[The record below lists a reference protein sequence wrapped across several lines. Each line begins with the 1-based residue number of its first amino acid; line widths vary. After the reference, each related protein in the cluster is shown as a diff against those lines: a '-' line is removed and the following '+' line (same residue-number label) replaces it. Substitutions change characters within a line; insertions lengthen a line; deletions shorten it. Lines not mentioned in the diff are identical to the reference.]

1 MFGRISLAGT
11 CPSDGAGRGPVV
23 GDSGA
28 AWGRSLTGS
37 AEGPVTLAEKSVRVA
52 SGLAP
57 SQTTGWDPRSDPSA
71 HVPSPRT
78 GSGDSTIQTPR
89 FAYGLESRTKRPQ
102 ELYTRPTAAVSLR
115 GPLWR
120 GRRMLGP
127 LWSFPSLS
135 DASLRDASTVAL
147 AELTNSDCY
156 HTAACRTYSRT
167 GPKN

>member
-37 AEGPVTLAEKSVRVA
+37 AERPVTLAEKSVRVA

-57 SQTTGWDPRSDPSA
+57 SQTTGWDPRPDPSA

-102 ELYTRPTAAVSLR
+102 GLYTRAQPLR
-115 GPLWR
+115 FRSGGPCGAEGVCL
-120 GRRMLGP
+120 GRSG
-127 LWSFPSLS
+127 
-135 DASLRDASTVAL
+135 ASHR
-147 AELTNSDCY
+147 
-156 HTAACRTYSRT
+156 
-167 GPKN
+167 

>member
-1 MFGRISLAGT
+1 MFGRISLGGT
-11 CPSDGAGRGPVV
+11 CLSDGAGRGPVV

-57 SQTTGWDPRSDPSA
+57 SQTTGWDPRPDPSA

-102 ELYTRPTAAVSLR
+102 GLYTRPTAAISLR
-115 GPLWR
+115 GRCGAEGAWAALELPIVKRKIIETLAY
-120 GRRMLGP
+120 LEV
-127 LWSFPSLS
+127 LLFQYLS
-135 DASLRDASTVAL
+135 DR
-147 AELTNSDCY
+147 
-156 HTAACRTYSRT
+156 
-167 GPKN
+167 

>member
-11 CPSDGAGRGPVV
+11 CLSDGAGRGPVV

-37 AEGPVTLAEKSVRVA
+37 TERPVTLSRSRSGWPVALRPLKPRAGIRV
-52 SGLAP
+52 P
-57 SQTTGWDPRSDPSA
+57 TRPT

-102 ELYTRPTAAVSLR
+102 GLYTRPTAAVSLQ

-120 GRRMLGP
+120 GRRILGP

-135 DASLRDASTVAL
+135 GKLLKRSHILEVL
-147 AELTNSDCY
+147 LFQYLSD
-156 HTAACRTYSRT
+156 R
-167 GPKN
+167 